1 MFSDL
6 LFLSSCI
13 FLCVFTCVVL
23 HQRERVNE
31 DEMGGE
37 REKQKIQL
45 GFFHEGGELI
55 FILKCLSD
63 IKRYI

>member
-23 HQRERVNE
+23 HQREKVNE
-31 DEMGGE
+31 DETGGE
-37 REKQKIQL
+37 RETETEDPVR
-45 GFFHEGGELI
+45 FF
-55 FILKCLSD
+55 S
-63 IKRYI
+63 